1 MSDLGDTRILHE
13 GEPDDWV
20 RLSAHPRA
28 KRSIARCKA
37 IGGLGGFLIGFWLA
51 SSGGMPA
58 WDTGLRALLGGITG
72 YVLIWIA
79 AVQVWRQIAL
89 AEFRAA
95 ERMRAQR
102 IADYNARM
110 QELREAR
117 EEARKAAH
125 QALSS

>member
-1 MSDLGDTRILHE
+1 MSELNETHVLHN

-28 KRSIARCKA
+28 RRSIARFKA
-37 IGGLGGFLIGFWLA
+37 AGGLAGFLIGFWLA
-51 SSGGMPA
+51 SRAGLPA

-72 YVLIWIA
+72 YVLIWVA

-95 ERMRAQR
+95 ERMRTER
-102 IADYNARM
+102 IVEYNARM
-110 QELREAR
+110 AELRAAR
-117 EEARKAAH
+117 ADARKAAQ
-125 QALSS
+125 QALS